1 MKRFNC
7 LVYKAVF
14 LSIFVFFQLLSST
27 PKLTVVMVID
37 QFAQHYIDKLGNNFN
52 YAFKMLRDKGI
63 NYTNAYHP
71 HGTPTTATGHTALN
85 AGTLADK
92 HGITLNGWW
101 EESTGEKIRCDQD
114 DRSCSLTFGLNGV
127 QEYGNS
133 AKNIMVSGL
142 TEQFLKKSNLHK
154 SFSLSHKSRAAIGM
168 SGKGGHPIW
177 FDDNS
182 GIFTTSKAFFKKM
195 PKWLENFNKKNDI
208 KKVIKKNKDW
218 KLFYPADSKYY
229 KIEDINFNKNTNY
242 KYAGYDESLILNDA
256 IYTTT
261 RDINKRPINIDKN
274 DQYDGFFKSPF
285 ANKLL
290 LDLAEDCIK
299 NNLKKDDK
307 MLLRISLSSF
317 DKLGHAFGSQS
328 IDVIDMIYHLDKQI
342 NDFYNKI
349 ITKFGEK
356 NVLFV
361 LTADHGIE
369 PLVEVTKKKRIDAHR
384 INPDKLIIEMN
395 EYIFNKYKI
404 RDLVWKFKTSQ
415 FYLRKRKLNFL
426 PAKMRLN
433 LMNELKDIIL
443 SKKGVK
449 KVWTY
454 DELFN
459 LECKFDSYEN
469 FYKKQLYP
477 GRSGDLI
484 CMPKRYSIFT
494 EYKHGSGHRS
504 AYKDNTN
511 VPLIIYQKDKFENKT
526 IDKKVWIP
534 QLPVTLAKI
543 LDVGRPA
550 ESEFEPLPF
559 D

>member
-1 MKRFNC
+1 MKRFNS
-7 LVYKAVF
+7 LAYRAVF
-14 LSIFVFFQLLSST
+14 LSIFVFFQLSSNT
-27 PKLTVVMVID
+27 PKLTIVMVID
-37 QFAQHYIDKLGNNFN
+37 QFAQHYIDKLGDNFN
-52 YAFKMLRDKGI
+52 YAFKMLRNKGI
-63 NYTNAYHP
+63 NYTNAHHP
-71 HGTPTTATGHTALN
+71 HGTPTTATGHTALDT
-85 AGTLADK
+85 GTLADK

-101 EESTGEKIRCDQD
+101 EENSGKKIRCDQD
-114 DRSCSLTFGLNGV
+114 DTPSSLTFSLNGV
-127 QEYGNS
+127 QKYGNS

-142 TEQFLKKSNLHK
+142 TDQFLRKSNRHK

-168 SGKGGHPIW
+168 SGKIGHPIW

-195 PKWLENFNKKNDI
+195 PEWLISFNKKNDVKKRI
-208 KKVIKKNKDW
+208 KDKEWN
-218 KLFYPADSKYY
+218 LFYPEDSKYY
-229 KIEDINFNKNTNY
+229 KIEDINFHKDTDY
-242 KYAGYDESLILNDA
+242 KYSGYDESLILNDA

-261 RDINKRPINIDKN
+261 RDINKKPININKN
-274 DQYDGFFKSPF
+274 DKYDGFFKSPF

-299 NNLKKDDK
+299 NNLKKKDK
-307 MLLRISLSSF
+307 MLLWVSLSPL
-317 DKLGHAFGSQS
+317 DKLGHVYGPQS
-328 IDVIDMIYHLDKQI
+328 IEVIDMIYHLDKQI
-342 NDFYNKI
+342 NNFYIKMI
-349 ITKFGEK
+349 RKFGKK

-361 LTADHGIE
+361 ITADHGIE
-369 PLVEVTKKKRIDAHR
+369 PLVELMKKKRIDAHR
-384 INPDKLIIEMN
+384 INPNELISDMN
-395 EYIFNKYKI
+395 KYIFNKYKI

-415 FYLRKRKLNFL
+415 FYLHKRKLNFL
-426 PAKMRLN
+426 PTKMKLSV
-433 LMNELKDIIL
+433 MNELKDIL
-443 SKKGVK
+443 LNKKGVK

-454 DELFN
+454 DELSN

-484 CMPKRYSIFT
+484 CMPKRYSIFSK
-494 EYKHGSGHRS
+494 YLHGAGHRS

-511 VPLIIYQKDKFENKT
+511 VPLIIYQKGKFENKT

-543 LDVGRPA
+543 LEVGMPA